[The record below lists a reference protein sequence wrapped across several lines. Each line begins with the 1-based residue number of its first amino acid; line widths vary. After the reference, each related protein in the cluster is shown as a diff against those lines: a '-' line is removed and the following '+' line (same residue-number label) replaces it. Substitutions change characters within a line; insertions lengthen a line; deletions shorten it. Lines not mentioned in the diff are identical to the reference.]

1 MRVRPTIQE
10 RADAHRRVPPLSD
23 RRRWLE
29 ALGGPSA
36 TSTPVLVT
44 AFICSGLLSLVALPE
59 VSWDRPVLRGST
71 LLASQ
76 LAMVGFLRAAR
87 VSVLRSASLRPL
99 PWRTLLV
106 FSVASL
112 GMGVMYAILLEL
124 TGQAP
129 AGSLT
134 RYPPGWATVA
144 ILVLA
149 TLSTEAV
156 IQHRER
162 LNQLAAERTRL
173 DGTRAQ
179 VPVLLDRY
187 CASMIRSVTN
197 DVTSHLDRLPGL
209 SPGSAVDLLRF
220 TGHEVVRP
228 RSHKLATDH
237 VVINPVAPQHP
248 GLGINWRQLVT
259 DASTP
264 PAVAPVALA
273 VTSVAV
279 SFGFV
284 AKQYGLPLGLAVLAI
299 IAAWGYLGARC
310 VIWILHRLGP
320 HSRGRLRALVVS
332 GVYAGTGFGIGATVT
347 ALGWNERLA
356 TAALR
361 SIIIVVVA
369 GWGIAV
375 IRAAGVQF
383 TRTETELQAT
393 VRELDWEIARANQ
406 LQLCQQRDLSSILH
420 GPVQAACNA
429 AAIRLDEA
437 HQAGTFTSDIVDAEM
452 LHIRGALASLQ
463 DAGNGRPIDLSLAL
477 RSVQVTWSGISEI
490 DIETP
495 EHVLTALTADA
506 ACAGI
511 IAEIV
516 TEACANAALHAR
528 APRIDVRLAFAAG
541 EGLVTVDVED
551 EGGPGAG
558 GTGHPGLGSRNLDDV
573 TVEWHRME
581 TATGS
586 RLHAV
591 LPTRSASDNFGYPKQ
606 PNRASNPASR
616 VE

>member
-1 MRVRPTIQE
+1 MLVRPTVND
-10 RADAHRRVPPLSD
+10 RADLQRLTRLD
-23 RRRWLE
+23 GWRRWLD

-59 VSWDRPVLRGST
+59 VSWQRPVLRGST
-71 LLASQ
+71 LLVSQ
-76 LAMVGFLRAAR
+76 LAMVGVLMAAR
-87 VSVLRSASLRPL
+87 VTVLRNAARRPM

-106 FSVASL
+106 FAVASI
-112 GMGVMYAILLEL
+112 GMGVMYSILLEL

-149 TLSTEAV
+149 ALSTDAV
-156 IQHRER
+156 IQHGER
-162 LNQLAAERTRL
+162 LNLLAAERTRL

-179 VPVLLDRY
+179 VPMLLDRY
-187 CASMIRSVTN
+187 CASTIRSVTN
-197 DVTSHLDRLPGL
+197 DVTSHLDRLHDL
-209 SPGSAVDLLRF
+209 SPGAAVDLLRF

-228 RSHKLATDH
+228 RSHELAIDH
-237 VVINPVAPQHP
+237 VVIDPVAPQHP
-248 GLGINWRQLVT
+248 GLGIDRRQLAN
-259 DASTP
+259 DATTP

-273 VTSVAV
+273 VTSVAI

-284 AKQYGLPLGLAVLAI
+284 AKQYGFPLGLAVLAVMGV
-299 IAAWGYLGARC
+299 WGFLGARGL
-310 VIWILHRLGP
+310 IWILKRLGP
-320 HSRGRLRALVVS
+320 HVRGRLRALVVS
-332 GVYAGTGFGIGATVT
+332 GVYAAIGFGIGATVT
-347 ALGWNERLA
+347 ALGWNEHLEA
-356 TAALR
+356 AALR
-361 SIIIVVVA
+361 SMIIVLVT
-369 GWGIAV
+369 GWGIAL

-383 TRTETELQAT
+383 ARTEAELQAT

-406 LQLCQQRDLSSILH
+406 LQLRQQRDLSSILH

-437 HQAGTFTSDIVDAEM
+437 NRAGTFTPDMVDAEM
-452 LHIRGALASLQ
+452 LHIRSALASLQ
-463 DAGNGRPIDLSLAL
+463 DAGSGRPIDLSLAL
-477 RSVQVTWSGISEI
+477 RSVQVTWSGISDIHI
-490 DIETP
+490 DAP
-495 EHVLTALTADA
+495 ESVLTSLTADT
-506 ACAGI
+506 ACAGL

-528 APRIDVRLAFAAG
+528 ARRIEVRLTFGAA

-551 EGGPGAG
+551 EGGQGAM
-558 GTGHPGLGSRNLDDV
+558 GTAHPGLGSRTLDDV
-573 TVEWHRME
+573 TIEWHRTQ

-591 LPTRSASDNFGYPKQ
+591 LPTRAGT
-606 PNRASNPASR
+606 
-616 VE
+616 